1 MAHRIVPIISA
12 ALTQTGH
19 WSDRAHGCYTELS
32 SAPGNRLALK
42 PELLREPNHHERK
55 STKKKKTR
63 GPAPSSCDLILALR
77 SVYWLGPAVH
87 RHGGICWGCVAGP
100 SRTELCHC
108 AAPRASCSA
117 THRK

>member
-55 STKKKKTR
+55 SNQKEEDAR
-63 GPAPSSCDLILALR
+63 ACAVVLR
-77 SVYWLGPAVH
+77 SHSRTAVSLLA
-87 RHGGICWGCVAGP
+87 RPSGP
-100 SRTELCHC
+100 SAWRHLLGMRRRTE
-108 AAPRASCSA
+108 PN
-117 THRK
+117 